1 MTRYSNNLRYSDI
14 IPEMKKD
21 RRRVCTTISG
31 NAISSALFKPN
42 HPFVENLRVMED
54 NAPPRL
60 ASLARL
66 AQDISGEGDYGNL
79 AELKSAL
86 ELSIAIKTPSL
97 APLFEDQTPK
107 DYGFSANTLLAWV
120 DAMEKVRVIIF

>member
-1 MTRYSNNLRYSDI
+1 MRYSDI
-14 IPEMKKD
+14 IPEMK
-21 RRRVCTTISG
+21 RTAAEFVPPSPG

-86 ELSIAIKTPSL
+86 ELSIATKT
-97 APLFEDQTPK
+97 Q
-107 DYGFSANTLLAWV
+107 V
-120 DAMEKVRVIIF
+120 